1 MKIEVSIGEVFDKV
15 SILEI
20 KREKIIDK
28 AKLTYV
34 ASELEIIRETLKDH
48 GIAIPDSLY
57 SKLKDVNLKL
67 WATEDIIRNGELT
80 QNFDEEFIKH
90 ARLDAK
96 LNDERFLIKNEINN
110 YCNSWIKEQ
119 KSYEGLYTT
128 D

>member
-20 KREKIIDK
+20 KREKINDP

-34 ASELEIIRETLKDH
+34 AGELDIIRKTLNDYSV
-48 GIAIPDSLY
+48 IIPDLLY
-57 SKLKDVNLKL
+57 NRLKDVNRKL
-67 WATEDIIRNGELT
+67 WDTEDIIRKGEST

-110 YCNSWIKEQ
+110 YCNSLIKEQ
-119 KSYEGLYTT
+119 KSYNELYTA